1 MNRIQFFPHT
11 PLIPSQKQTVVST
24 ERQSFRDALAEAGK
38 ALKISKHA
46 QQRLQ
51 ERNIHINE
59 EQWAMIGQ
67 KIVEAK
73 QKGVRDSLVI
83 TDEAALIV
91 SAVNQTVIT
100 AMHREEAQSQLFTN
114 INGAIII

>member
-11 PLIPSQKQTVVST
+11 PLIPSKKQTVVST
-24 ERQSFRDALAEAGK
+24 ERQSFRDELTKAEQT
-38 ALKISKHA
+38 LKISKHA

-51 ERNIHINE
+51 ERNIHIND
-59 EQWAMIGQ
+59 EQWEMIGQ
-67 KIVEAK
+67 KIAEAK

-100 AMHREEAQSQLFTN
+100 AMHREEAQTQLFTN